1 MQFTHGV
8 FYVRSGPP
16 VNPVIY
22 LCSRVRLFFVAF
34 IFPDAQ
40 LVEELL
46 EVNLRLV
53 AVGSGGA
60 SGELGGLK
68 KKRCSMYRLCG
79 WQNAPRAVREVCPSD
94 WDTCDT

>member
-1 MQFTHGV
+1 MGGAATSTHLKFLDDGLLEDLG
-8 FYVRSGPP
+8 RLGR
-16 VNPVIY
+16 
-22 LCSRVRLFFVAF
+22 LGRVRPFARPV
-34 IFPDAQ
+34 AQ
-40 LVEELL
+40 LVEELG

-60 SGELGGLK
+60 RGELGGLK